1 MKEDSIKSTNNSKTV
16 DLVYQTL
23 MDSTDHLKFTLDESD
38 LLIKHSNTIPK
49 SIIKTFTYCALER
62 LNVATIALH
71 TLYGKYLNER
81 KYEFSIGII
90 MRTVYL
96 DYLILLNAIE
106 IIFRNNENNN
116 PYEEELSDFCLTML
130 SDSAI
135 HALKYFDANII
146 PQEKL
151 AGMYTLQ
158 FHMHEE
164 CFEPYSHDGTR
175 PVLKKKKSLSQQE
188 LVKRL
193 KKSKYPHLSRKED
206 AYMFYSKYD
215 HFGKMYHE
223 ISRRP
228 LTDEFIHMGIN
239 LRELPRSLALI
250 VVLFRLLA
258 PEDAV
263 LIEDAKRIEEYIQ
276 KMEQQE
282 DRNK

>member
-1 MKEDSIKSTNNSKTV
+1 MEEEIIEAYNDNDPKTAQ
-16 DLVYQTL
+16 LVYQTL
-23 MDSTDHLKFTLDESD
+23 MNSVDDLKFLLDESA
-38 LLIKHSNTIPK
+38 LLLEHFAAIQK

-62 LNVATIALH
+62 LNVASISLH
-71 TLYGKYLNER
+71 TLYGKYLSER

-96 DYLILLNAIE
+96 DYLILLNALE
-106 IIFRNNENNN
+106 IVFRNNENNN

-135 HALKYFDANII
+135 HALKYFDSNKV

-151 AGMYTLQ
+151 ARMYSLQ
-158 FHMHEE
+158 VHMHEE
-164 CFEPYSHDGTR
+164 CFEPYAHDGTK
-175 PVLKKKKSLSQQE
+175 PILKKKKSFSQQE

-193 KKSKYPHLSRKED
+193 KKSSYPHLSRKED

-215 HFGKMYHE
+215 HFGKMYHK

-228 LTDEFIHMGIN
+228 LTAEFIHLGEN

-250 VVLFRLLA
+250 VVLLRLLA
-258 PEDAV
+258 PEDV
-263 LIEDAKRIEEYIQ
+263 NLIADAKRVEEYIQ
-276 KMEQQE
+276 KMDGRET
-282 DRNK
+282 